1 MILRP
6 PRSTRTD
13 TLFPYTTL
21 FRSYFE
27 KIRALKAGVWPCR
40 LQHGIIEYDF
50 GLILLVSL
58 AEVMIK
64 RSDWGRSDS
73 TARGENL
80 GFVDDDLQ
88 RKHSARTLSLIM
100 NESWGIEGRS
110 EEPSVGKTCVRTCRS
125 RGAALH

>member
-1 MILRP
+1 MVLRFP
-6 PRSTRTD
+6 SGSPAPRLGQLRRGSVPRV
-13 TLFPYTTL
+13 LAGGSPL
-21 FRSYFE
+21 LLVYFE

-40 LQHGIIEYDF
+40 LQHGIIEYDL

-88 RKHSARTLSLIM
+88 RKHSARTLSLIK
-100 NESWGIEGRS
+100 NESWGIEGD
-110 EEPSVGKTCVRTCRS
+110 
-125 RGAALH
+125 

>member
-1 MILRP
+1 MSASYLWVMALFLRGKGCP
-6 PRSTRTD
+6 
-13 TLFPYTTL
+13 FPII
-21 FRSYFE
+21 YFE

-88 RKHSARTLSLIM
+88 RKHSARTD
-100 NESWGIEGRS
+100 RK
-110 EEPSVGKTCVRTCRS
+110 SVE
-125 RGAALH
+125 